1 MPRFQRLE
9 HGADSKP
16 SIALMSELNL
26 ILLGPPGAG
35 KGTQAARL
43 TEDFHLP
50 YIATGDMLRG
60 AVKEG
65 TPLGKQAKQYM
76 DRGDLV
82 PDDVIIRMI
91 LDCMESPDCADGLLL
106 DGYPRNVEQAEALE
120 NAMKDKGRG
129 VTATILM
136 EVPDEEVIKRISGR
150 RLCQKNGHVYNVFSD
165 PPKHDDV
172 CDQDGSRLVQREDD
186 AEDVV
191 RKRLSVYHEQ
201 TAPLIEYY
209 EDRGVLKRFDGLRS
223 PTEVHDH
230 IRATIATLR
239 LEDEL

>member
-9 HGADSKP
+9 HGADSKS

-50 YIATGDMLRG
+50 YIATGDMLRA

-65 TPLGKQAKQYM
+65 TPLGNQAKEYM

-82 PDDVIIRMI
+82 PDDVIIGMI
-91 LDCMESPDCADGLLL
+91 LNCMAGPECADGFLL
-106 DGYPRNVEQAEALE
+106 DGFPRNDDQAEALE
-120 NAMKDKGRG
+120 KAMKDKGRG
-129 VTATILM
+129 VTAVILI
-136 EVPDEEVIKRISGR
+136 EVPDEEVVKRISGR

-165 PPKHDDV
+165 PPKHDAV

>member
-9 HGADSKP
+9 HGADSKS
-16 SIALMSELNL
+16 SIAVMSELNL

-60 AVKEG
+60 AVKDG
-65 TPLGKQAKQYM
+65 TPLGKQAKEYM

-120 NAMKDKGRG
+120 KAMKGKGRG
-129 VTATILM
+129 VTATILID
-136 EVPDEEVIKRISGR
+136 VPDEEVVKRISGR
-150 RLCQKNGHVYNVFSD
+150 RLCQKSGHVYNVFSD

-201 TAPLIEYY
+201 TAPLISYY
-209 EDRGVLKRFDGLRS
+209 ETRGVLKRFDGLRS

>member
-9 HGADSKP
+9 HGADSKS
-16 SIALMSELNL
+16 SIAVMSELNL

-65 TPLGKQAKQYM
+65 TPLGKQAKEYM

-120 NAMKDKGRG
+120 KAMKGKGRG
-129 VTATILM
+129 VTATILID
-136 EVPDEEVIKRISGR
+136 VPDEEVVKRISGR

-172 CDQDGSRLVQREDD
+172 CDQDASPLVQREDD

>member
-1 MPRFQRLE
+1 MPRFQRRE
-9 HGADSKP
+9 HGADSKS

-50 YIATGDMLRG
+50 YIATGDMLRA

-65 TPLGKQAKQYM
+65 TPLGKQAKEYM

-82 PDDVIIRMI
+82 PDDVIIGMI
-91 LDCMESPDCADGLLL
+91 LSCMDGPECADGFLL
-106 DGYPRNVEQAEALE
+106 DGFPRNDDQAEALE
-120 NAMKDKGRG
+120 RAMQDKGRG
-129 VTATILM
+129 VTAVILI
-136 EVPDEEVIKRISGR
+136 EVPDEEVVKRISGR

-186 AEDVV
+186 AEEVV
-191 RKRLSVYHEQ
+191 RKRLSVYHDQ
-201 TAPLIEYY
+201 TAPLISYY

-230 IRATIATLR
+230 VRATIATLR